1 MDIISMILFAV
12 LFLTQTV
19 LAVLLFT
26 EKRNS
31 KRRDAAAVDYIDSS
45 LAEWDEN
52 IKAMVNHLLFEHRAD
67 TDEQYRQMSETVNM
81 LSQNVKEKVDQLSGY
96 YTQAQETMDER
107 FRQFTLDYTQA
118 QEAANKVNDFASSL
132 ASIFDYDPI
141 RSRQK
146 NRNKEV

>member
-31 KRRDAAAVDYIDSS
+31 KRRDAAAIDYIDSS

-52 IKAMVNHLLFEHRAD
+52 TKAMVNHLLFEHRAD
-67 TDEQYRQMSETVNM
+67 TDEQHRQLRETVNK
-81 LSQNVKEKVDQLSGY
+81 LLQNER
-96 YTQAQETMDER
+96 ETMNEK
-107 FRQFTLDYTQA
+107 FRQFALDYTQA